1 MFFRGNFGSVRR
13 LGVRIGLSL
22 ALFGGLV
29 SSAHAVTYKIDP
41 AQSGFLVNTGV
52 AGLFKKFGRPL
63 TMQVLEYSGDI
74 QFDPENNSA
83 SSVKLKS
90 KAHSLIVKTQV
101 CEPDRMNIEMRMH
114 EKVLESEKYP
124 DLEYVSDK
132 VKLWKTGPSTY
143 DADIQGTLT
152 LHGTAHYFPLRATVT
167 VRGNR
172 LEASGEAEL
181 SQKDF
186 GIKTYGYEGGAL
198 RVADVVKVSFN
209 MVALR

>member
-1 MFFRGNFGSVRR
+1 MSIRGYFRFFRHWMAWMG
-13 LGVRIGLSL
+13 LGLTLLCFAAPAAR
-22 ALFGGLV
+22 A
-29 SSAHAVTYKIDP
+29 ATYKIDP

-74 QFDPENNSA
+74 QFDPESA
-83 SSVKLKS
+83 ASSSVKIKS
-90 KAHSLIVKTQV
+90 KAHSLVLKTQV

-132 VKLWKTGPSTY
+132 VKLWKTGANTF

-152 LHGTAHYFPLRATVT
+152 LHGTAHYLPLRATV
-167 VRGNR
+167 VVKGNR
-172 LEASGEAEL
+172 LEASGEVEL